1 MNLEK
6 LRYDLAMQL
15 ASTTFLVSKL
25 HGHKPDDNYMELF
38 EIFAANYEQYQKIPD
53 SDFLALLKPD

>member
-1 MNLEK
+1 
-6 LRYDLAMQL
+6 MQL

-25 HGHKPDDNYMELF
+25 HGHKPDDDYMELF
-38 EIFAANYEQYQKIPD
+38 EIFATNYEQYQKIPD